1 MFVYSNGTSASP
13 LSAMIINKGNT
24 ASLDIGSVTI
34 SAGIDTLNITS
45 GDANLTVNQ
54 PYSSGGAITDT
65 ADSTYSSNEET
76 MLGNLKTLVNNIR
89 TALIANK
96 IMS

>member
-13 LSAMIINKGNT
+13 ISAMVINKANS

-34 SAGIDTLNITS
+34 SAGIDTFNILS
-45 GDANLTVNQ
+45 GTANLTANA

-65 ADSTYSSNEET
+65 ADSTYSSNEQT